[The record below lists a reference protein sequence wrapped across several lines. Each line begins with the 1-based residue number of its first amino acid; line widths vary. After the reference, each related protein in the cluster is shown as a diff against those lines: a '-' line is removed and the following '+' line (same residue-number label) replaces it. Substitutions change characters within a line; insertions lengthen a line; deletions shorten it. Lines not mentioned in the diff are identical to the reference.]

1 MASLFHIHT
10 VSHAMYP
17 PESMLGSESPMDPI
31 LEFSQAG
38 GPLVGPESPLTVDI
52 VSFNMI

>member
-52 VSFNMI
+52 L